1 MVLSFLTVANG
12 LEISNGQRGQCDKS
26 LTRREFRTGLGQDG
40 RMINVMII
48 CRRKW
53 A

>member
-26 LTRREFRTGLGQDG
+26 LTRREFRIQGWG
-40 RMINVMII
+40 RMVE
-48 CRRKW
+48 
-53 A
+53 